1 MMNIRKV
8 SLPELLAPA
17 GVFKSAHFLTASV
30 PVATL
35 YADISG
41 FHIYNRLGLNLRL
54 SAAEDDKSATR
65 YLRTLEAYTRIIDEA
80 AKAWGVTILEV
91 QGEVMHC
98 LLPSDTPNPT
108 SIRRVIGFCSS
119 VTQAVYEVI
128 PKIAGQ
134 AFDGFKSAADHGRSI
149 VIGLSDNMSVVSLGP
164 CANAPAKQLPNVTA
178 AHLSMRR
185 EHLEVVGRTG
195 ERSNWVEVNV
205 LTPSEQTSGWF
216 NSEPAYAQIRTF
228 CAQHLWE
235 FKEASERSIAFGLRS
250 FNFSTSS
257 APARFQ
263 GFFFRADQDG
273 FSKQVETAFAAG
285 QDQEKKIQQLVEGF
299 RETVQ
304 RSLAFNQATS
314 WPCIWLP
321 WAGDCANVIL
331 LPRDSQ
337 TYAAMREKAGVIAPK
352 AWHELWTKMGSNT
365 RWAVG
370 MAGGN
375 GEEGNDGLVLVA
387 TMYAAGRSF
396 PIAAGWGVRRSAD
409 AYQAYGVRGE
419 DTVIPVVDRMALEK
433 VYQEA
438 FKSLDSRFDRAT
450 LLRLQEAEKK
460 KSEQLSPRVISYT
473 PAAAT
478 LIPPSRPFSA
488 DAMMALYA

>member
-1 MMNIRKV
+1 MTNIRKV
-8 SLPELLAPA
+8 SLTELLAPA
-17 GVFKSAHFLTASV
+17 GAFKSAHFLAAST
-30 PVATL
+30 PVSTL
-35 YADISG
+35 YADVSG
-41 FHIYNRLGLNLRL
+41 FHIYNRLGLTLRL
-54 SAAEDDKSATR
+54 SAAEDDKTAAR

-80 AKAWGVTILEV
+80 ANAWGVNILEV

-98 LLPSDTPNPT
+98 FLPSDTPNAS

-134 AFDGFKSAADHGRSI
+134 AFDGFKSATDHGRSI
-149 VIGLSDNMSVVSLGP
+149 VIGLSDNVSVVSLGP

-178 AHLSMRR
+178 GHLSMRT
-185 EHLEVVGRTG
+185 EYLEVLERTG

-205 LTPSEQTSGWF
+205 LVPSEQTSSWF
-216 NSEPAYAQIRTF
+216 NHEPAFAQIRNFST
-228 CAQHLWE
+228 QQLWE
-235 FKEASERSIAFGLRS
+235 FKEASERSIAFGPRS
-250 FNFSTSS
+250 FNFSNSS

-273 FSKQVETAFAAG
+273 FSKQVEAAFAAG
-285 QDQEKKIQQLVEGF
+285 QEQQMKINQLVQGF

-304 RSLAFNQATS
+304 RSLAFDQATS
-314 WPCIWLP
+314 WTCIWLP

-331 LPRDSQ
+331 LPRDGQ
-337 TYAAMREKAGVIAPK
+337 NYDAMREKASVIAPR
-352 AWHELWTKMGSNT
+352 AWHELWSKMDSGT

-387 TMYAAGRSF
+387 TMNAAGRSF

-409 AYQAYGVRGE
+409 AYQADGVRGE
-419 DTVIPVVDRMALEK
+419 DTVIPIVDRKALEN

-438 FKSLDSRFDRAT
+438 FKPLDTRFERAT
-450 LLRLQEAEKK
+450 LLRLKEVEKK
-460 KSEQLSPRVISYT
+460 KSEQLSPRVISYK

-478 LIPPSRPFSA
+478 LIPPSRPYAA
-488 DAMMALYA
+488 DAVMALYA

>member
-8 SLPELLAPA
+8 SLPELLAPS

-41 FHIYNRLGLNLRL
+41 FHIYNRLGLTLRL
-54 SAAEDDKSATR
+54 SAAEDDKTAAR

-80 AKAWGVTILEV
+80 AKAWGVNILEV

-98 LLPSDTPNPT
+98 LLPSDTPNPS

-149 VIGLSDNMSVVSLGP
+149 VIGLSDDMSVVSLGP

-178 AHLSMRR
+178 GHLSMRR
-185 EHLEVVGRTG
+185 EHLEAVGRNG

-205 LTPSEQTSGWF
+205 LAPSEQTSSWYDY
-216 NSEPAYAQIRTF
+216 EPAYAQIRHFST
-228 CAQHLWE
+228 QHLWE

-273 FSKQVETAFAAG
+273 FSKQVEAAFAAG
-285 QDQEKKIQQLVEGF
+285 QDQEKKIHQLVEGF

-304 RSLAFNQATS
+304 RSHAFNQATS
-314 WPCIWLP
+314 WSCIWLP

-331 LPRDSQ
+331 LPRDGQS
-337 TYAAMREKAGVIAPK
+337 YAAMREKAGVIAPK

-387 TMYAAGRSF
+387 TMHAAGRAF
-396 PIAAGWGVRRSAD
+396 PIAAGWSVRRSAD
-409 AYQAYGVRGE
+409 AYQADGVRGE
-419 DTVIPVVDRMALEK
+419 DTVIPIVDRKALEMI
-433 VYQEA
+433 YQDA
-438 FKSLDSRFDRAT
+438 FNSLDSRFDRAT
-450 LLRLQEAEKK
+450 LLHLQQAERK
-460 KSEQLSPRVISYT
+460 KSAQLSPRVTSYA
-473 PAAAT
+473 PAVAT
-478 LIPPSRPFSA
+478 LIPPSRPFST
-488 DAMMALYA
+488 DAMMAFYA

>member
-1 MMNIRKV
+1 MNTRKV
-8 SLPELLAPA
+8 SLTELLAPA
-17 GVFKSAHFLTASV
+17 GASKSAHFLTASV

-41 FHIYNRLGLNLRL
+41 FHIYSRLGLTLRL
-54 SAAEDDKSATR
+54 AAGEDDKSAAR

-80 AKAWGVTILEV
+80 AKAWGVNILEV

-98 LLPSDTPNPT
+98 LLPSETPNPS

-149 VIGLSDNMSVVSLGP
+149 VIGLPDNVSVVSLGP

-178 AHLSMRR
+178 GHLSMRR
-185 EHLEVVGRTG
+185 QHLEAVGRSG
-195 ERSNWVEVNV
+195 ERTNWVEVKV
-205 LTPSEQTSGWF
+205 LSPSEQTISWF
-216 NSEPAYAQIRTF
+216 NHAPAYAQIQNF
-228 CAQHLWE
+228 SAQHHWE
-235 FKEASERSIAFGLRS
+235 FNEATERSIAFGPRS
-250 FNFSTSS
+250 FNFSSSS

-273 FSKQVETAFAAG
+273 FSKQVEAAFAVG
-285 QDQEKKIQQLVEGF
+285 QEQEKKIQQLVEGF

-314 WPCIWLP
+314 FTCIWLP

-331 LPRDSQ
+331 LPRDGQS
-337 TYAAMREKAGVIAPK
+337 YDAMREKAGVIAPK
-352 AWHELWTKMGSNT
+352 AWHELWTKMGSNA

-375 GEEGNDGLVLVA
+375 GEEGNDGLILVA
-387 TMYAAGRSF
+387 TMYAAGRAF

-409 AYQAYGVRGE
+409 AYQVDGVRGE
-419 DTVIPVVDRMALEK
+419 DTVIPIVDRKALET
-433 VYQEA
+433 VYQDA
-438 FKSLDSRFDRAT
+438 FRSLDSRFDRAT

-460 KSEQLSPRVISYT
+460 KSDLLSPRVTSYK

-488 DAMMALYA
+488 EAMMALYA